1 MGPEAFRLDGR
12 SAIVTGAGSG
22 IGRAT
27 ALQLAAA
34 GARVVCA
41 DLRTEWAEE
50 TAAVITASGGESRA
64 ATVDVTSQ
72 RRVDELVASEPT
84 LDVMCNIAGIMHDQ
98 AVADV
103 TEAELDRVL
112 AVNLKGVL
120 FGCQAAARAM
130 RARRRGSIVNMSS
143 GAVDTPA
150 PNNVCYAM
158 SKAAVVQ
165 LTKSLAMEIAA
176 DGVRVNAVAPGPIET
191 RLTARHYTDAQGR
204 VDEDRRRAVLDAM
217 TALTPSRVMGQ
228 PDDIAHAVLYL
239 ASDAGRHLT
248 GQTLH
253 VNGGIAMPW

>member
-22 IGRAT
+22 IGRAA

-34 GARVVCA
+34 GAKVVCA
-41 DLRTEWAEE
+41 DVQAEWAEE
-50 TAAVITASGGESRA
+50 TAAAITAAGGEARA

-72 RRVDELVASEPT
+72 RRVDELVASEQA

-103 TEAELDRVL
+103 TEAELDRVM

-150 PNNVCYAM
+150 PNNACYAM

-176 DGVRVNAVAPGPIET
+176 DGVRVNAVAPGPVET

-204 VDEDRRRAVLDAM
+204 VDEERRKAVLDAM
-217 TALTPSRVMGQ
+217 IGLTPSRVMGQ